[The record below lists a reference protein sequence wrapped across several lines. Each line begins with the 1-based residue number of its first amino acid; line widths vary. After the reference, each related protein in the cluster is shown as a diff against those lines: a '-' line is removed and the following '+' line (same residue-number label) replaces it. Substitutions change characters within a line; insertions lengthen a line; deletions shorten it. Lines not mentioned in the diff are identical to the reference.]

1 MELLVIDDQGN
12 NLGKLPRNKALD
24 LSSDKDLDLV
34 VVAPEAKVMVAK
46 MMDYSKYRYEQQKRA
61 REMKKNQ
68 QTVDL
73 KEIRL
78 SPTIGDHDLETKLNQ
93 AKKFLAKGDKIKLT
107 LRFRGRM
114 ITHSELGGQV
124 VNKFIEQLGD
134 LVTVETKPK
143 LEGYQMIAVLAPNNN

>member
-1 MELLVIDDQGN
+1 
-12 NLGKLPRNKALD
+12 
-24 LSSDKDLDLV
+24 
-34 VVAPEAKVMVAK
+34 MVAK
-46 MMDYSKYRYEQQKRA
+46 MMDYSKYRYDQQRRA

-78 SPTIGDHDLETKLNQ
+78 SPTIGDHDFNTKLGH
-93 AKKFLAKGDKIKLT
+93 AKKFIAKGDKVKIT

-114 ITHSELGGQV
+114 ITHSQLGGQV
-124 VNKFIEQLGD
+124 VNKFIEELGD
-134 LVTVETKPK
+134 LVVVETKPK